1 MFAFYNNYW
10 RTSEILTEQVRLFS
24 IHHSEKITVNNGAS
38 LSDCLRISLLVYL
51 VMFRVIV
58 SNTFSYDFLMMY
70 L

>member
-10 RTSEILTEQVRLFS
+10 STSEILTEQVRLFS

-38 LSDCLRISLLVYL
+38 LSDCLRVSLLVYP

-58 SNTFSYDFLMMY
+58 SNTFS
-70 L
+70 